1 VKACRLAVLYRE
13 QFRRDVIVD
22 LICYRKY
29 GHNELDEP
37 SFTQPIMYKVIRN
50 RPNVPDAY
58 ADKLVV
64 SLFDRSMFTIQFLVT
79 SNIRCDYSSKLRYSA
94 SVKRSGVNIVY
105 FKSCICIEV
114 LNTVS
119 FRLFT

>member
-1 VKACRLAVLYRE
+1 MKACRLAVLYRE

-37 SFTQPIMYKVIRN
+37 SFTQPLMYKVIRS

-58 ADKLVV
+58 ADKLIV
-64 SLFDRSMFTIQFLVT
+64 SLFDRFNFIFTIYQ
-79 SNIRCDYSSKLRYSA
+79 
-94 SVKRSGVNIVY
+94 
-105 FKSCICIEV
+105 
-114 LNTVS
+114 
-119 FRLFT
+119 